1 METNMTDYETTKAAR
16 TEALA
21 IDPKCA
27 IAHFVKYF
35 TDRGYAFTIQ
45 YTDAPGDNG
54 SLCKPKTTDVLEIIR
69 AVYEIEYAEF
79 SITDRDGNR
88 AGYAVFMYP
97 SDSTC
102 SPLESVSDYG
112 VTPTSEAWS
121 QEWDAIIDRFA

>member
-1 METNMTDYETTKAAR
+1 MTDYETTKAAR

-27 IAHFVKYF
+27 MAHFVKYF
-35 TDRGYAFTIQ
+35 ADRGYDFTIQ
-45 YTDAPGDNG
+45 HTDAPGDND
-54 SLCKPKTTDVLEIIR
+54 SLCKPNTTDVLEIIR
-69 AVYEIEYAEF
+69 AVYEIEYATF
-79 SITDRDGNR
+79 SITNRDGNR
-88 AGYAVFMYP
+88 AGWAVFMNP

-121 QEWDAIIDRFA
+121 QEWDAIVDRFA